1 MHWGRTDFFKQKSKQ
16 HCINFCYY
24 NSFFNQA
31 AAAELLV
38 TQEVKVKS
46 FEEIMAEK
54 RQRASQENIKVQ
66 KSKEVPDQEEKRPN
80 NVLRKSQQTNPLKP
94 VRGKCVNNNNY
105 FARAKTMPGC
115 FFTIILVRCVNVPL
129 VCRHLS
135 YRYSLLVPLNTVYY

>member
-1 MHWGRTDFFKQKSKQ
+1 MQF
-16 HCINFCYY
+16 
-24 NSFFNQA
+24 FFNQA

-66 KSKEVPDQEEKRPN
+66 KSKEVLDQEEKRPN
-80 NVLRKSQQTNPLKP
+80 NVLQKSQQTNPLKP
-94 VRGKCVNNNNY
+94 ARGKCVNNNNY

-115 FFTIILVRCVNVPL
+115 FFTIILVRCVACTTCLQTLKLFPCGAL
-129 VCRHLS
+129 KHC
-135 YRYSLLVPLNTVYY
+135 LLLGSAWENL